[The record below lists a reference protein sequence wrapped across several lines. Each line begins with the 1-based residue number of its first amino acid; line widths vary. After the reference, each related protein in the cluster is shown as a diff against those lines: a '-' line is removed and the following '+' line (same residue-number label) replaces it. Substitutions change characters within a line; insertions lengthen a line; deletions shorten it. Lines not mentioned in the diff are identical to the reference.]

1 MKIFSRILIVATPS
15 IFIWLWIA
23 YILFHLT
30 CAWFYLIFG
39 IMQFVNK
46 AETVLK
52 WVLNRP
58 YQTKVSEWLVEMSGS
73 SSTTTKNR
81 RLLGPCAFNF
91 VYIFIVDWNFF
102 VKYCSSDTIFTRGIL
117 TSLYLKSKTSAYVQ
131 LGAYSFIHT
140 IYRFHDMVSVGNL
153 H

>member
-58 YQTKVSEWLVEMSGS
+58 YQTKILESLVEMSGS
-73 SSTTTKNR
+73 SRTSTKNW
-81 RLLGPCAFNF
+81 RLMRPCAFLF
-91 VYIFIVDWNFF
+91 VYIFIVDWNCLAKF
-102 VKYCSSDTIFTRGIL
+102 CSSDTIFTRGIL
-117 TSLYLKSKTSAYVQ
+117 TSLYLKSKTSAYVK
-131 LGAYSFIHT
+131 LRAY
-140 IYRFHDMVSVGNL
+140 
-153 H
+153 